1 MACQGLQGI
10 PKVTQVTFHL
20 TTATYA
26 GHRLKDR
33 FMSYAT
39 NPLAYPRRRD
49 IRLGTAD
56 PVPPTGMMAAVPL
69 VKAPSGAPLPMRR
82 DLRTGPRLRQARTIT
97 AAFAVAAC
105 VGALWLLLGR

>member
-1 MACQGLQGI
+1 MI
-10 PKVTQVTFHL
+10 QVTFHL
-20 TTATYA
+20 TTATHA
-26 GHRLKDR
+26 GRRLKDR

-56 PVPPTGMMAAVPL
+56 PVPPTGMLAVPL
-69 VKAPSGAPLPMRR
+69 VKAPSGIPLPMRR

-105 VGALWLLLGR
+105 VGALWLLLAR